1 MWDSK
6 MDEMS
11 LWLIVFVKIMAREGA
26 KAKAW
31 AWHVSMYSRLWCILA
46 LLNLN
51 RGGALKRMFSV
62 LIHQADQLVVCFEND
77 KLQ

>member
-6 MDEMS
+6 MNKMS

-26 KAKAW
+26 KAKAR
-31 AWHVSMYSRLWCILA
+31 AWHVSMYSRLWCILV

-51 RGGALKRMFSV
+51 RGGTLKIMFSM
-62 LIHQADQLVVCFEND
+62 LIHQADQLVVCFGND